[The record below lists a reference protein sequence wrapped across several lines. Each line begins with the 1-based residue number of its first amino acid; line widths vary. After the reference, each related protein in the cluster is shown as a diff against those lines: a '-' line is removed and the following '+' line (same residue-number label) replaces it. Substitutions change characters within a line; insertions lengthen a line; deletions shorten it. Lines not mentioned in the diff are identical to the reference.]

1 MLADIDLVFDLLS
14 PLFTP
19 PTKHYISTFMSESFA
34 YLIRKH
40 PKPEFLLD
48 LIERKVEEDN
58 LMVQPIA
65 VLLFETVKGVQ
76 YKFNTHAEIYL
87 GLVLKRSLQSKH
99 FQDIYIEMLK
109 LIVIKITKPE
119 TQIIW
124 TSLIEGLSEKQ
135 DKSTDFLIFL
145 LSCVDVMLKG
155 GRHTYLISSSDVLT
169 ALTPIF
175 KLLSDEEFKL
185 EEKLSETTQNFIT
198 AHIHLMKYLKQMVS
212 SDDCL
217 MLSLYLDH
225 HKSVECLKN
234 LVSVLCELPEFYEKY
249 RPVVLDKVQNL
260 DLRTYVPVLADISVH
275 SETNNIL
282 DITGIFAAAQPEFKQ
297 SVVQLS
303 SESVSDKTLIFQSLK
318 VIQSFQKLDDTTLS
332 TLINFCKTFKTS
344 LDSENIYLELVKCV
358 TLLSGDKK
366 IELLSWQEIEEMLS
380 KQSDNVVVL
389 QTVYFYLRQSGR
401 EFVDKTRFHIVL
413 DLLKVSSKSFLYAVQ
428 YLTVCF
434 IGSFKE
440 SSLKISNSFFSIVP
454 SF

>member
-1 MLADIDLVFDLLS
+1 MLADIDSVFDLLS
-14 PLFTP
+14 PLFRP

-40 PKPEFLLD
+40 PKPEVLLE

-58 LMVQPIA
+58 LMVGPVA
-65 VLLFETVKGVQ
+65 ALLFETVKGVQ
-76 YKFNTHAEIYL
+76 YKFNTHAEVYL
-87 GLVLKRSLQSKH
+87 SLVLKRSLESKH

-124 TSLIEGLSEKQ
+124 TSLLQGLSEKQ
-135 DKSTDFLIFL
+135 DDSTDFLIFL
-145 LSCVDVMLKG
+145 LSCIDVLLKG
-155 GRHTYLISSSDVLT
+155 GRHTYLISSSDVLS

-175 KLLSDEEFKL
+175 KLLSVEGSRL

-198 AHIHLMKYLKQMVS
+198 AHIHLMKYLKQIVS

-225 HKSVECLKN
+225 HKSEECLKN
-234 LVSVLCELPEFYEKY
+234 LISVLCELPEFYEKY
-249 RPVVLDKVQNL
+249 CPVILDKVQNL

-275 SETNNIL
+275 SETNSILNIP
-282 DITGIFAAAQPEFKQ
+282 GIFAAAQTEFKQ
-297 SVVQLS
+297 SVVRLT

-318 VIQSFQKLDDTTLS
+318 VIQSFQKLDDPSLS
-332 TLINFCKTFKTS
+332 TLINLCRTFQS
-344 LDSENIYLELVKCV
+344 NSDSKHIYLELVKCV

-389 QTVYFYLRQSGR
+389 QTVYFYLRHLGR
-401 EFVDKTRFHIVL
+401 EFVDKDRFYIVL
-413 DLLKVSSKSFLYAVQ
+413 DLLKVSSKLFFL
-428 YLTVCF
+428 
-434 IGSFKE
+434 
-440 SSLKISNSFFSIVP
+440 
-454 SF
+454 